1 MRDDAALAV
10 RDQAAQR
17 YRKIGTDIA
26 AEAAVAEERNIV
38 ARAAQ
43 QRIVDAGFAEF
54 VDDDRRAGA
63 LRTPE
68 KMAHQR
74 GLSGA
79 EEPSH
84 HRDRHPGAAFAFEPA
99 PERAGGRGGDE
110 RKPDAPVARMERS
123 VIRDKPRQ
131 MPDLPRMSLRSIRAT

>member
-38 ARAAQ
+38 APAAQ
-43 QRIVDAGFAEF
+43 QRIVDAGRAEF
-54 VDDDRRAGA
+54 VDDNRRAGA

-68 KMAHQR
+68 KMAQQR
-74 GLSGA
+74 RLSGA
-79 EEPSH
+79 EEPRH
-84 HRDRHPGAAFAFEPA
+84 HRDPHPGAAFAFEPA
-99 PERAGGRGGDE
+99 PERAGGGGG
-110 RKPDAPVARMERS
+110 VA
-123 VIRDKPRQ
+123 VQ
-131 MPDLPRMSLRSIRAT
+131 HTAADLMATVG